1 MNYSVIIARSFCVR
15 YTYLGKK
22 VSKMNAKLQS
32 FLQLKKLLI
41 LMEADLGIDNLDQN
55 ERDLLAA
62 IVDIQKDDGSFESD
76 ALKAHALASRQSSAT
91 FFRTLRSLQDK
102 GYVAKSSGRGRGS
115 YVLVSE
121 PA

>member
-1 MNYSVIIARSFCVR
+1 MNYSVIIARSFCLR
-15 YTYLGKK
+15 YIQCQNQ
-22 VSKMNAKLQS
+22 VVNMNSKLQS
-32 FLQLKKLLI
+32 FLQLKKLLA
-41 LMEADLGIDNLDQN
+41 LMEADLGIDNLEQN

-62 IVDIQKDDGSFESD
+62 IVDIQKNDGSFDSD
-76 ALKAHALASRQSSAT
+76 ALKAHTLTSRQSNAT

-121 PA
+121 PT